1 MRIIDNTK
9 DNNLETLE
17 NIHDKENLNIE
28 IVKD

>member
-1 MRIIDNTK
+1 MRIIDTK
-9 DNNLETLE
+9 DNNFETLE